1 MKKLTEKERISHQ
14 NKVNEEDI
22 NLQANVKR
30 ESSKNDIDRQELV
43 VSGAPSKK
51 RGRQKGV
58 KYGKYRKSSGKT
70 MTLGSIMGQSINN
83 SEFDSTI

>member
-14 NKVNEEDI
+14 NKVNEEDL

-51 RGRQKGV
+51 RGQIWKIQKI
-58 KYGKYRKSSGKT
+58 KWKNYDFRINH
-70 MTLGSIMGQSINN
+70 GSVN
-83 SEFDSTI
+83 